1 MDRRLK
7 RNGAPLFAFIHLFYQ
22 EADRLRGN
30 LINLLSD
37 RTDGDDC
44 LAGDRRI
51 VEAHQKKI
59 IRKLP
64 VPSHEQIDQDVCVRV
79 VGDEQS
85 LFKALVFRGNIFQ
98 NI

>member
-7 RNGAPLFAFIHLFYQ
+7 RNGAPLFAFIHLFHQ
-22 EADRLRGN
+22 ETDRLRGN

-37 RTDGDDC
+37 RTDGNDC
-44 LAGDRRI
+44 FPGDRRI

-64 VPSHEQIDQDVCVRV
+64 VPSHEQID
-79 VGDEQS
+79 
-85 LFKALVFRGNIFQ
+85 
-98 NI
+98 